1 MIMTMTI
8 IIITVG
14 TEDEEVSL
22 ATCLILIRWDTDS
35 LLATTTIIRADQK
48 DEEMWV
54 SVGSNQQNKMK

>member
-8 IIITVG
+8 IITVG
-14 TEDEEVSL
+14 TVDEEVSL

-35 LLATTTIIRADQK
+35 QLATTTKIRADQK

>member
-1 MIMTMTI
+1 MTI

-35 LLATTTIIRADQK
+35 QLATTTKIRADQK